1 MTDPF
6 ADPFAPM
13 DDPAEPPAA
22 GPASSLGDDLWP
34 ALRWRGDLTR
44 RHLTAGTILTV
55 VSVNNGDVGEPGVA
69 VATLELELR
78 RVAHKYRGRDSGEP
92 GYGKTVNGE
101 MIYQDADEIRAMV
114 HGLVLVTGALEYVDH
129 SGRVRRDVSTPESGT
144 HVRITAEG
152 SVLVEAAFG
161 AATRDRRFEHID
173 MSDPILELDVTS
185 GAEDGSL
192 VETLGVRESTLPLR
206 RGSSA
211 KPGYRPWLQ
220 IVGKNPITWAV
231 LQSGLDPH
239 HPLLHTDGALE
250 GTAHIVAAF
259 NEAQRLSADA
269 DPDEYLPLAYWAA
282 RVQAEFIGPL
292 AQVVLSGGPDGL
304 WIGKPLKP
312 DAVHADVVGLC
323 ASGVSGFG
331 SEDEMERRSS
341 LAWELFDASEIT
353 LPQYTETREAIE
365 AARVDAHTIT
375 VTHVPEV
382 PTGDEAEP
390 SEIDTKLDTATLT
403 ADKRGVIG
411 LPTVE
416 KLVMRKSADALLD
429 SALGRAVANP
439 HDVGKPG
446 TLLHVRCDYVVNA
459 KDVHKRR
466 SCDKWAVQG
475 STRCE
480 LHGGVYLDPEET
492 KSVLRANQTKIFA
505 LASKAVD
512 VVADLMVNS
521 TNDPTRLAA
530 AKLILDRAGFN
541 EVIDVNLDTGPK
553 AEDPADVIRERLRRL
568 APPAAELTAA
578 EEKPLFAEYSAI
590 EATIEAE
597 VVEES

>member
-1 MTDPF
+1 MTF
-6 ADPFAPM
+6 DPFAPTE
-13 DDPAEPPAA
+13 DEPEPPAVTA
-22 GPASSLGDDLWP
+22 GPASTLGADLWP

-44 RHLTAGTILTV
+44 RHLTAGTILSVTA
-55 VSVNNGDVGEPGVA
+55 VNNGDVGEPGVS
-69 VATLELELR
+69 VSTVELELR

-92 GYGKTVNGE
+92 GYGKTVNGD
-101 MIYQDADEIRAMV
+101 MIYQDADEIRAV
-114 HGLVLVTGALEYVDH
+114 IHGLVHITRALEYVDA
-129 SGRVRRDVSTPESGT
+129 SGKVRLDVVAPEPG
-144 HVRITAEG
+144 VRLRLTADGGALAE
-152 SVLVEAAFG
+152 SAYSAAS
-161 AATRDRRFEHID
+161 RDRRFEHID

-206 RGSSA
+206 RGSSS
-211 KPGYRPWLQ
+211 KPGYRAWLQ

-259 NEAQRLSADA
+259 NAAQALPADA
-269 DPDEYLPLAYWAA
+269 DPDEHLPLAYWAA

-341 LAWELFDASEIT
+341 LAWELFDAAEIT

-365 AARVDAHTIT
+365 AARADANTIT

-382 PTGDEAEP
+382 PTGDEAD
-390 SEIDTKLDTATLT
+390 IDSDELDKRLSTASLT
-403 ADKRGVIG
+403 ADKRGIVGGGVI
-411 LPTVE
+411 E
-416 KLVMRKSADALLD
+416 KLLMRKTADALFD

-439 HDVGKPG
+439 WDAGKPG
-446 TLLHVRCDYVVNA
+446 ALLHVRCSYVVNA
-459 KDVHKRR
+459 KDPHKRR
-466 SCDKWAVQG
+466 SCDRWAVQG
-475 STRCE
+475 SDRCE
-480 LHGGVYLDPEET
+480 THGGMYLDPEET
-492 KSVLRANQTKIFA
+492 KALLRAGMSKIYA
-505 LASKAVD
+505 LSSKAID
-512 VVADLMVNS
+512 TLGDLMVNS
-521 TNDPTRLAA
+521 TNDSVRAQC
-530 AKLILDRAGFN
+530 AKMILDRAGFN
-541 EVIDVNLDTGPK
+541 EAIDINVDVGAKT
-553 AEDPADVIRERLRRL
+553 EDPAEVIRERLRRL
-568 APPAAELTAA
+568 APAAAELPAP
-578 EEKPLFAEYSAI
+578 EPKLFGEYSAI
-590 EATIEAE
+590 DAE
-597 VVEES
+597 VVEDPGT